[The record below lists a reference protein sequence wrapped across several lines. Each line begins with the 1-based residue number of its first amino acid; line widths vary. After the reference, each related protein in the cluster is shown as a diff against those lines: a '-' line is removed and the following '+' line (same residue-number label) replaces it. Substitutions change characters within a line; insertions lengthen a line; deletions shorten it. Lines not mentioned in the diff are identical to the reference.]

1 MLLDSRQKRESFFSP
16 QKNRIFLYEINSD
29 FGRNIFQKNVVAFK
43 MEKKYIREQLEV
55 KIEYNNKTNKH
66 NNSNN
71 FSD

>member
-1 MLLDSRQKRESFFSP
+1 MLLYSRQK
-16 QKNRIFLYEINSD
+16 
-29 FGRNIFQKNVVAFK
+29 
-43 MEKKYIREQLEV
+43 KKDIREQLEV